1 MCIWVFVNSKI
12 KLKLQQN
19 ITHSTSV
26 MKKENKSCANNK
38 RERHT
43 IKKKSLT
50 NSQVNFKDEWII
62 LYNLNILRKRHKLKI
77 ATDSWF
83 FTITFLRKKISL
95 PPLPTFLHTMN
106 RKYQCCHR
114 KYWCYYY
121 DHTTMNIEFSNTTV
135 RCFTLSARFA
145 QTQQP
150 PLDATHSQNHFT
162 PNSPIKIDLSS
173 TCIKIMIFSLIFI
186 FNNKNKM

>member
-1 MCIWVFVNSKI
+1 
-12 KLKLQQN
+12 
-19 ITHSTSV
+19 

-83 FTITFLRKKISL
+83 FTITFLEKKI
-95 PPLPTFLHTMN
+95 
-106 RKYQCCHR
+106 
-114 KYWCYYY
+114 
-121 DHTTMNIEFSNTTV
+121 FSTPSSHFFAHHEQKV
-135 RCFTLSARFA
+135 PMLS
-145 QTQQP
+145 
-150 PLDATHSQNHFT
+150 
-162 PNSPIKIDLSS
+162 
-173 TCIKIMIFSLIFI
+173 
-186 FNNKNKM
+186 

>member
-1 MCIWVFVNSKI
+1 MNEWFYTIWIYCEKDTNW
-12 KLKLQQN
+12 KLLLTVDSLQLLFW
-19 ITHSTSV
+19 
-26 MKKENKSCANNK
+26 
-38 RERHT
+38 
-43 IKKKSLT
+43 KKK
-50 NSQVNFKDEWII
+50 F
-62 LYNLNILRKRHKLKI
+62 
-77 ATDSWF
+77 
-83 FTITFLRKKISL
+83 SL

-106 RKYQCCHR
+106 RKYQCYHR

-150 PLDATHSQNHFT
+150 PLDTTHSQNHFT